1 MGLLLQTLALCRCLV
16 PMAAPVLRHNP
27 SVCTVVVR
35 VLAVVL
41 LCACFLVPAFER
53 LMMRASHAGMVAA

>member
-1 MGLLLQTLALCRCLV
+1 
-16 PMAAPVLRHNP
+16 MAAPVLRHNP

-53 LMMRASHAGMVAA
+53 LMMRASHAGMVAAWALV